1 MPEEKG
7 TSVVGVATQ
16 TKAAEP
22 KKITVSKESV
32 YSAEELA
39 NAPQMFG
46 TRKECVA
53 AALKF
58 YGKKEATVKEAQE
71 LIRKFLG
78 KEVK

>member
-7 TSVVGVATQ
+7 TSVVGAATQ
-16 TKAAEP
+16 TKATEP

-46 TRKECVA
+46 T
-53 AALKF
+53 
-58 YGKKEATVKEAQE
+58 
-71 LIRKFLG
+71 
-78 KEVK
+78 

>member
-7 TSVVGVATQ
+7 TSVVGAATQ
-16 TKAAEP
+16 TKATEP

-53 AALKF
+53 AALNF
-58 YGKKEATVKEAQE
+58 YGKKRLLLKKH
-71 LIRKFLG
+71 RN
-78 KEVK
+78 